1 METTSSC
8 TECLICEMKS
18 LDLFGSLNEEEK
30 QKINQL
36 ARPTW
41 YEKNDSLFMQ
51 GDEITRIFL
60 VRSGSIRLFKYTEDG
75 KEITLDICRE
85 NDLIGEMNLF
95 ADMAQV
101 VNAVALE
108 KSLVCE
114 CDRDDFLQLLA
125 FPQISYK
132 LIQALILKLNSNMDE
147 MYSVLA
153 EDVKSRVMQK
163 LRFIAEHNGEK
174 EDDYYRLRVKLT
186 HEEIASLVN
195 VSRVMV
201 TRCIN
206 ELRAEGE
213 LKLEDRHYVLKSA
226 VL

>member
-8 TECLICEMKS
+8 TECLICEMKG
-18 LDLFGSLNEEEK
+18 LDLFSTLNEEEK
-30 QKINQL
+30 EKINQL

-51 GDEITRIFL
+51 GDEIKRIFL

-95 ADMAQV
+95 TDMAQV

-114 CDRDDFLQLLA
+114 CDRDDFLQLLEY
-125 FPQISYK
+125 PQISYK
-132 LIQALILKLNSNMDE
+132 LIQSLIFKLNSNMDE
-147 MYSVLA
+147 MYSMQV
-153 EDVKSRVMQK
+153 EDAKSRVMQK
-163 LRFIAEHNGEK
+163 LRFIAEQNGEK
-174 EDDYYRLRVKLT
+174 EDGYYRLRVKLT

-206 ELRAEGE
+206 ELRSEGE
-213 LKLEDRHYVLKSA
+213 LSLEDRHYVLKSA